1 MDSNLERSSKLKLL
15 QSGDS
20 TSSRQAMRSLVNYDS
35 DGHSEHEDATPDPEA
50 ETPVQTQVLPD
61 VDTIIQ
67 ETKAEIQQARLKADT
82 LICRYFEEF
91 VATAGQL
98 REGAIQRYRKRLEE
112 LPAKDRAKVCE
123 TLAEDETVC
132 SNMEFGD
139 CKFSYGGI
147 SFSYRAE
154 SVEVFNSL
162 SHHSWKDCENHTRL
176 PPARRQRK

>member
-1 MDSNLERSSKLKLL
+1 
-15 QSGDS
+15 
-20 TSSRQAMRSLVNYDS
+20 MRSRLDYDS
-35 DGHSEHEDATPDPEA
+35 DGHPEREDATPDPQD
-50 ETPVQTQVLPD
+50 ETPGQTQVLPD

-67 ETKAEIQQARLKADT
+67 KTKVDIQQARLKADT
-82 LICRYFEEF
+82 LICRHFKAF
-91 VATAGQL
+91 IAAAGQL
-98 REGAIQRYRKRLEE
+98 RDGAIQRYRERLEE

-123 TLAEDETVC
+123 TLAKDEDVC

-162 SHHSWKDCENHTRL
+162 SHHAWKDCENHTCL
-176 PPARRQRK
+176 PPARHQQK